1 MVWERLGGTPLYATF
16 GVAGAAVVLL
26 ISVASADE
34 RMQLG
39 VPLAAAE
46 FQTQVGDRV
55 FFSEGSAELGAR
67 ARIALEAQATW
78 LKRHTA
84 LAVTIEGHA
93 DEAGAISHNLEV
105 SRRRAEAVRRR
116 LIESGVAPER
126 IHTAAYGRE
135 RPIAECGEP
144 RCAVQNR
151 RAVTVVGAPSA
162 AATRPGEVEPRDTA
176 AGRSSRRLF

>member
-1 MVWERLGGTPLYATF
+1 MPA
-16 GVAGAAVVLL
+16 
-26 ISVASADE
+26 SVGADE

-39 VPLAAAE
+39 APLAAAE

-67 ARIALEAQATW
+67 ARAALEAQATW
-78 LKRHTA
+78 LKRHTS

-93 DEAGAISHNLEV
+93 DDAETIGHNLEV

-116 LIESGVAPER
+116 LIESGVAAER
-126 IHTAAYGRE
+126 IRTAAYGRE
-135 RPIAECGEP
+135 RPIARCNEP

-151 RAVTVVGAPSA
+151 RAVTVVGPSRA
-162 AATRPGEVEPRDTA
+162 SIPSNEIELRDA
-176 AGRSSRRLF
+176 AGKRSPRRLN